1 MYYLL
6 GDFLEL
12 IAITWEPP
20 YVFLGHTAGRVPLCN
35 DGAFL
40 D

>member
-12 IAITWEPP
+12 IAIYWEPP
-20 YVFLGHTAGRVPLCN
+20 YVMLGYTAGRVPLCN